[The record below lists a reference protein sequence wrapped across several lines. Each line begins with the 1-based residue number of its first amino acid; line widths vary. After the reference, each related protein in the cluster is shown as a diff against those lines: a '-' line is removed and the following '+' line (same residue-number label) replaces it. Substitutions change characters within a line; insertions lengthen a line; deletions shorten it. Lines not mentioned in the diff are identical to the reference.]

1 MANPR
6 TSNSRLLAIGF
17 AVLVVGVVLVLLII
31 RNTDDPPAQP
41 SPVAT
46 EPAEGVGEGG
56 DGGQGTAGG
65 DGQPVT
71 PEEFAAGRLPLPL
84 PVPEGFEALA
94 VRMNYVRSV
103 AAIPSP
109 GDRVNVY
116 RFLGPDDEDAPSQPT
131 QPQQPAEGE
140 EGGEEPAQPV
150 VTPPSTGTAGPPAEL
165 VLEDMEVLGI
175 VGPLPAAN
183 DGTLTVLL
191 ATPPEVVPAL
201 MPLAD
206 AAQLWFTLLP
216 DAPEDEATDE
226 PSAPATEE
234 S

>member
-1 MANPR
+1 MANQR
-6 TSNSRLLAIGF
+6 SSNSRLLAIGF
-17 AVLVVGVVLVLLII
+17 AVLVVGVVLVLLIV

-46 EPAEGVGEGG
+46 DGQAEGEGG
-56 DGGQGTAGG
+56 DGGQGTGAG

-71 PEEFAAGRLPLPL
+71 AEEFAAGRLPLPL

-116 RFLGPDDEDAPSQPT
+116 RFLGPDDEDAPSR
-131 QPQQPAEGE
+131 PQQPAEGD
-140 EGGEEPAQPV
+140 EGEDEPGQPV

-234 S
+234 SVS

>member
-1 MANPR
+1 MANSR

-46 EPAEGVGEGG
+46 EPAEGAG
-56 DGGQGTAGG
+56 DAAGG
-65 DGQPVT
+65 DTGAGGGQPMT
-71 PEEFAAGRLPLPL
+71 TEEFAAGRLPLPL
-84 PVPEGFEALA
+84 PVPDGFEALA
-94 VRMNYVRSV
+94 VRMSYVRSV

-116 RFLGPDDEDAPSQPT
+116 RFLGADDEDAPSQP
-131 QPQQPAEGE
+131 QQPAEGE
-140 EGGEEPAQPV
+140 DGEDTEGAEQEPAQPI

-165 VLEDMEVLGI
+165 VLEDLEVLGI

-191 ATPPEVVPAL
+191 AAPPEVVPAL

-206 AAQLWFTLLP
+206 AAQLWFTLRP
-216 DAPEDEATDE
+216 DAAEETTEE
-226 PSAPATEE
+226 PTAPATEE